1 MTNIRW
7 KELEPRDG
15 QDNCVA
21 IGRWEGHRF
30 ANLRL
35 GDGSWVSVHLP
46 PHGPVTEI
54 ARGGGKAVHHGL
66 LAYKRR
72 LEQVNQ

>member
-1 MTNIRW
+1 MKNIKW
-7 KELEPRDG
+7 DELEPRDG

-21 IGRWEGHRF
+21 IGRWHGHVF

-35 GDGSWVSVHLP
+35 GDGSCVSVHVHK
-46 PHGPVTEI
+46 HGAVTEI
-54 ARGGGKAVHHGL
+54 AKSSSGERVHHAL

-72 LEQVNQ
+72 LEAAA